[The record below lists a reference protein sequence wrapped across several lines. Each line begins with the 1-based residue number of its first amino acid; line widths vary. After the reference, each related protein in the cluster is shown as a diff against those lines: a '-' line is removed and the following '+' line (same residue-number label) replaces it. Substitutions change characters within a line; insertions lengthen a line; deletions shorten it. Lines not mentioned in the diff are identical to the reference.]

1 MPVFRVAHLQH
12 CANDAGL
19 LRTIDEAHGA
29 IRAGERLNACAGVPL
44 LGNRQG
50 GLFLRAQGRVVL
62 GKELVGQIV
71 ARGGKGQGRHRKSS
85 AQDHSGK
92 MLIHVERPRNH

>member
-1 MPVFRVAHLQH
+1 MPAPAFHFL
-12 CANDAGL
+12 
-19 LRTIDEAHGA
+19 A
-29 IRAGERLNACAGVPL
+29 IASR
-44 LGNRQG
+44 